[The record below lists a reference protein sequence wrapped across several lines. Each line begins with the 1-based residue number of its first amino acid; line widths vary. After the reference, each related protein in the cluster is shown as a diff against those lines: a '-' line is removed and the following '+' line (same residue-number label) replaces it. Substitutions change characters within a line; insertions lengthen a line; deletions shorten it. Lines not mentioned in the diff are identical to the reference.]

1 MALKYKLILAHLFL
15 FAFIISV
22 SHCDE
27 NVPLVNGLNRS
38 SFPSHFV
45 FGAATSAYQIEGASN
60 LRGKNIW
67 DVFVSKHQDRISN
80 HSDAFVAADSYHRY
94 KEDVSLLSGLGFDAY
109 RFSISW
115 TRILPTGRISGGIS
129 ARGVRYYSA
138 LIDDLISKGIQP
150 FVTIFHFDL
159 PQKLEEEYKGF
170 LSQKIV
176 EDYANY
182 AELCF
187 RLFGNK
193 VKHWIT
199 LNEPWTYTTMGYAFG
214 KFPPNRCSNREFGSP
229 DTRCL
234 YGNSGTEPYVV
245 AHHLLLAHAAAVK
258 IYREKYQKIQ
268 GGQIGISLVTQ
279 WFEPY
284 DPNSQT
290 DVDAANRSLDFMFG
304 LYMDPLFRGAYPTE
318 MVKYVDKERLPTFKP
333 QEAAMVKGSYDFI
346 GLNYYTAQY
355 SQDIPCDKSQKNYLT
370 DSCVSLTY
378 TKDGKPIGL
387 QSGAGWLYIYPK
399 GFYKILVHIKEKYN
413 NPLIYVTENGVCGH
427 NEWDKPFDLQRVNY
441 HQKHLTELRRAI
453 NDKKVKVK
461 GYFVWSL
468 MDNFEWLDG
477 YFLNFGLIRVN
488 YGNKSL
494 KRSCKASARWF
505 SNFLQKS
512 GSPNAANVC

>member
-129 ARGVRYYSA
+129 ARGVRYYNA

-258 IYREKYQKIQ
+258 IYREKYQKIH

-290 DVDAANRSLDFMFG
+290 DVDAANRSLAFMFG
-304 LYMDPLFRGAYPTE
+304 WYMDPLFRGAYPTE
-318 MVKYVDKERLPTFKP
+318 MVKYVDK
-333 QEAAMVKGSYDFI
+333 D
-346 GLNYYTAQY
+346 QY
-355 SQDIPCDKSQKNYLT
+355 LLDITNSEIELCRT
-370 DSCVSLTY
+370 
-378 TKDGKPIGL
+378 IL

-413 NPLIYVTENGVCGH
+413 NPLIYVTENGKRFYFYFFVFRD

-441 HQKHLTELRRAI
+441 HHNHLTELRRAI
-453 NDKKVKVK
+453 NDEKVKVK